1 MAKTKG
7 SLASYHPRKDTKE
20 DIALGLAT
28 PKLYFSS
35 KSLLKGHGTP
45 SRHSRSRSAPDND
58 FDLENWDLSPSNFQ
72 RAQVSSQNAA
82 CKKQHTLHDR
92 RAALEQDV
100 AELQRRLKN
109 ERAVRHAL
117 EKAMGRASS
126 AISPGHR
133 HLTPQTKELIHEIN
147 FLEEEVVDLEQ
158 HVLSLYRRFFS
169 RCFSRS
175 SSLFNVRQKTES
187 QSMQEEGHHKQ
198 HRQPQPEQSKAAKVN
213 SSKQKQSHTHRRNI
227 SAAMQGN
234 TTAKTAS
241 QVQPKSRHNSILGET
256 MSMAGSSQLSHS
268 QNILQTKATKDMQTR
283 SNPSSLNEDGPR
295 PLRDYLS
302 ETPNKLSEELIRCMA
317 TIYCKLSDPPL
328 PIPGVPESPS
338 SCTSSST
345 SLSSI
350 HGMFS
355 DGWSPSCKADYSYD
369 VPLIDPFQV
378 KGKAGGVGAYS
389 CMVEVPWICVDKDRL
404 SYVARMLRDF
414 RSMVEQLEKVDPSQL
429 KHDEKLAF
437 WINIYNALLMHA
449 YLAYGIPRNNLKRM
463 TLLQRAAYKVGGRS
477 INAHTIEQCILGC
490 RSHRPTQ
497 WLQNLLLPGSKFKAG
512 DERRSYA
519 IENPEPLVCFAL
531 CCGGRSDPAVRVYT
545 SKNVHEELES
555 AKREFLQASIGF
567 QSDKKVLLP
576 KILEWYARE
585 ASISSNSLLDWVSQ
599 YLDEKEKETM
609 LKCVRAKPHKSTSHC
624 IEWVSYSFNFR
635 YLLERDLASRFSS
648 RIH

>member
-7 SLASYHPRKDTKE
+7 SIANYHSRKDTKE
-20 DIALGLAT
+20 ELVLGLAT

-35 KSLLKGHGTP
+35 KSLLKGHATP

-72 RAQVSSQNAA
+72 HTQVQSQNAG
-82 CKKQHTLHDR
+82 CKKQHTLHDH

-100 AELQRRLKN
+100 ADLQRRLKN

-133 HLTPQTKELIHEIN
+133 HLTVQTKELIHEIN
-147 FLEEEVVDLEQ
+147 FLEDEVVDLEQ

-175 SSLFNVRQKTES
+175 SSLFSVRQKNET
-187 QSMQEEGHHKQ
+187 QSLNEEGQQRQ
-198 HRQPQPEQSKAAKVN
+198 HRQPQLDQNKAAKANN
-213 SSKQKQSHTHRRNI
+213 SKLKQNHSHRRNV

-234 TTAKTAS
+234 PAAKVAS
-241 QVQPKSRHNSILGET
+241 QIQPKSRHNSILSET
-256 MSMAGSSQLSHS
+256 MNMAGSSQLSHS
-268 QNILQTKATKDMQTR
+268 QNILQTKAFKDMQTR

-328 PIPGVPESPS
+328 PISGVPESPS

-355 DGWSPSCKADYSYD
+355 DGWSPSGKADYSYD

-497 WLQNLLLPGSKFKAG
+497 WLQNLLLPGSKFKAS
-512 DERRSYA
+512 DERRTYA
-519 IENPEPLVCFAL
+519 IETPEPLVCFAL

-545 SKNVHEELES
+545 SKNVHEELEA

-576 KILEWYARE
+576 KILEWYSRE
-585 ASISSNSLLDWVSQ
+585 ASISSNGLLDWVSQ
-599 YLDEKEKETM
+599 YVDEKEKETM
-609 LKCVRAKPHKSTSHC
+609 LKCVRAKPHKNTSHC

-635 YLLERDLASRFSS
+635 YLLDHDLASRFSV
-648 RIH
+648 RTH